1 MQPSLSSSSFV
12 GYTWAFPFH
21 FLGCTPTCSPFLW
34 DLLMFS
40 PFERYPHLLILF
52 FFFFEGYTSTVPL
65 FSRRHPRKPFSFSGV
80 HLHSSFYPGSTHA
93 SVPPAFFFFFLGCT
107 QASPPPFLWDALP
120 ISSFF
125 QDAPLPPPPFFC
137 KIHSHSSCFCGMN
150 SRFVFFFRM
159 HSSISSFVFL
169 PSNLIHR
176 KDQLLPGSLGTIPCA
191 SLRIPTAQPP
201 RNSHTHPKNPH

>member
-93 SVPPAFFFFFLGCT
+93 SVPPAFFFF
-107 QASPPPFLWDALP
+107 SWDALRH
-120 ISSFF
+120 
-125 QDAPLPPPPFFC
+125 LLLL
-137 KIHSHSSCFCGMN
+137 FCGMH
-150 SRFVFFFRM
+150 SPSPPFSRM
-159 HSSISSFVFL
+159 HPYLLLLFFARYTHTAPAFV
-169 PSNLIHR
+169 
-176 KDQLLPGSLGTIPCA
+176 G
-191 SLRIPTAQPP
+191 
-201 RNSHTHPKNPH
+201 